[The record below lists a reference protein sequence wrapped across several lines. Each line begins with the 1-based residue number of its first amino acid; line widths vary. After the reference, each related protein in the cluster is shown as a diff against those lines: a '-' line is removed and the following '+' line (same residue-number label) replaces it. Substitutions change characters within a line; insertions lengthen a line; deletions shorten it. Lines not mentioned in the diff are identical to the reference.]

1 MIPGGFSAFSIARA
15 LAVQISSVEPV
26 EDLISIDQSMDGP

>member
-15 LAVQISSVEPV
+15 LAVQISSVE
-26 EDLISIDQSMDGP
+26 DLISIDQSMDGP